1 MKKYNIDTDPIL
13 SKLDVI
19 RWVECEKCHSTIP
32 YVYAHDW
39 RNTPKL
45 GNHTFYCDECDA
57 LLKKREIN
65 SIY

>member
-19 RWVECEKCHSTIP
+19 CWVECEKCHSTIP

-57 LLKKREIN
+57 LLKREN
-65 SIY
+65 K